1 VRIRVN
7 VALRPLGES
16 DNFLQ
21 SVKHFFVH
29 RFLVIPTPSGGDRA
43 EKVRGSML
51 LMFFVECT
59 TDNFAHWLRCVDVW
73 NVSNAAAVSV
83 LASSAKSRNFPVMM
97 CAEVRAVF
105 AERHHP
111 SRSAL
116 SRAISTASST

>member
-7 VALRPLGES
+7 VGVRPLGES

-21 SVKHFFVH
+21 CVKRFFVH
-29 RFLVIPTPSGGDRA
+29 RFLVIPAPSGRDEA
-43 EKVRGSML
+43 EKARGSMFL
-51 LMFFVECT
+51 IFSVERAA
-59 TDNFAHWLRCVDVW
+59 DDFAHWLRCVYVGT
-73 NVSNAAAVSV
+73 VSDAAAVSV
-83 LASSAKSRNFPVMM
+83 LAPSAKSRNFPVMM